1 MQADRLGPILR
12 PLFKNIKELFKEL
25 IQGDVVLSF
34 RKGPSGKVEDIKSV
48 LWNKAFGCRVGVDNL
63 SEDSLFL
70 IMEKNG
76 GIFLSAKLL
85 LLPQSNIDAL
95 MKKGEVNESILDA
108 QKEIFNMLVGKLN
121 DVLMEKVQKDI
132 HLVMNDN
139 FIVDEKDL
147 SLLPAEKEF
156 VTYTANVKMA
166 GPVTFSMSIIF
177 SSELANLIIKHIS
190 PDEEDDLS
198 AQPEATTEEE
208 KVQREE
214 DDSQEQGKES
224 VHKASIKPFKIPS
237 SVKKGSSDF
246 YIEYIMEEDFPV
258 AQLGTS
264 LWNAVNTMQK
274 YGMDFIILVDGL
286 KFIGLLTMADIRRGL
301 SPFLEEPFRDYCRE
315 QDLATKNFQVDWFLE
330 REIAPVPYEASLEEV
345 LDYYLKQDFPYL
357 PVCKNKRIVGVITH
371 TKLVNYLAAL
381 LYGEVDSEES
391 AESTGKLVTN
401 ASS

>member
-1 MQADRLGPILR
+1 MQPDKLGPILR
-12 PLFKNIKELFKEL
+12 PLFKKIKELFKEL
-25 IQGDVVLSF
+25 VQGEVMLGF
-34 RKGPSGKVEDIKSV
+34 RKGPSGKVDDIKSI
-48 LWNKAFGCRVGVDNL
+48 LWDKAFGCKVGVDNL

-85 LLPQSNIDAL
+85 VLPQSNIDAL
-95 MKKGEVNESILDA
+95 MKSGEVNESILDA

-139 FIVDEKDL
+139 FIIDEKNL
-147 SLLPAEKEF
+147 SFLPSEKEF
-156 VTYTANVKMA
+156 VTYTASVKIV
-166 GPVTFSMSIIF
+166 GPVNFSMGMIF
-177 SSELANLIIKHIS
+177 SSELASLIIKHIS
-190 PDEEDDLS
+190 PDDEEEEDLSDQNKAETENKAEEEPQEEDDK
-198 AQPEATTEEE
+198 EEE
-208 KVQREE
+208 P
-214 DDSQEQGKES
+214 
-224 VHKASIKPFKIPS
+224 VHKAPIKLFKIPS
-237 SVKKGSSDF
+237 IRKNSSDF
-246 YIEYIMEEDFPV
+246 YMEYIMEEDFPV

-301 SPFLEEPFRDYCRE
+301 SPFLEEPFREYCRE
-315 QDLATKNFQVDWFLE
+315 QDLATKNFQVEWFLQ
-330 REIAPVPYEASLEEV
+330 RDITPVPYEASLEEAIG
-345 LDYYLKQDFPYL
+345 YYLEQDFPYL
-357 PVCKNKRIVGVITH
+357 PVCKNRRIVGVITH

-381 LYGEVDSEES
+381 LYNDSASEE
-391 AESTGKLVTN
+391 ESEGGQVVTN